1 MTAEEY
7 FNHSTNRVKPG
18 DNKLTSVPPELC
30 NKEPEK
36 ILQRQLTRQ
45 FFLFITRSIEK
56 KTAYFKGC

>member
-36 ILQRQLTRQ
+36 TITKTTNSANI
-45 FFLFITRSIEK
+45 FINYSSNRTK
-56 KTAYFKGC
+56 AAYFKG